1 MYELFEIIEG
11 TCYMNNKTN
20 KELNLINRLLPCYYC
35 LPPVITDYSINVFN
49 FIILIL
55 LLLISCS
62 PLCYSQENQVLKMS
76 IIDCIKTALDNNYS
90 LVQERTYLDVKLRDM
105 EEKDRARIPSLSLT
119 STYGYTSKDRPGLA
133 TSDFGLKLTQPVYD
147 KGKIGYEQEKSFI
160 NYEKQRLSYILKQ
173 NTVIY
178 NANYY
183 YFNMVR
189 EEKLLEIS
197 KSALED
203 SRKLY
208 DIARAR
214 FRAGDIAEI
223 EVLKAEVEVAKT
235 QDDIIYRQN
244 SRDKSRDNL
253 IRFLDMNFGIEII
266 PTEEIHYSPFK
277 FTMEEC
283 MEAAS
288 HYRPELISSNYDIEL
303 ARIDI
308 EQEKRNI
315 LPDIALSGNLRYSMQ
330 NEIVPTTTYQFL
342 LNGSWDFPLYDR
354 GKRDNLL
361 TNDEKYLE
369 LANLSY
375 GQLQKDVM
383 LEVINAY
390 RDLKAL
396 ENRIDLRQKI
406 VAQAQQNL
414 DATQLQYKMGLA
426 TILEVTTTTQALTA
440 ARMNAIQSLID
451 FQLAKEKMALI
462 TGVIGEPWHIEL
474 VDEGIR

>member
-1 MYELFEIIEG
+1 
-11 TCYMNNKTN
+11 MNNK
-20 KELNLINRLLPCYYC
+20 IHR
-35 LPPVITDYSINVFN
+35 VFN
-49 FIILIL
+49 FINLLLCRFIRNRLPVITVNLSGNFKFIILIS
-55 LLLISCS
+55 LLLILCFS
-62 PLCYSQENQVLKMS
+62 PSYSQENQVVKMS
-76 IIDCIKTALDNNYS
+76 VLDCIKIALDNNYS
-90 LVQERTYLDVKLRDM
+90 LVQERTYLDIKLRDM
-105 EEKDRARIPSLSLT
+105 QEKDRARVPSLALT

-133 TSDFGLKLTQPVYD
+133 TSDFGLKLIQPVYD

-160 NYEKQRLSYILKQ
+160 NYEKQRLTCILKQ

-203 SRKLY
+203 SKKLY

-223 EVLKAEVEVAKT
+223 EVLKAEVEVAQT

-244 SRDKSRDNL
+244 SRDKSRDGL
-253 IRFLDMNFGIEII
+253 VRFLDMEFGIEIV
-266 PTEEIHYSPFK
+266 PTEEVHYSPFK
-277 FTMEEC
+277 LTMEEC
-283 MEAAS
+283 MQMAS
-288 HYRPELISSNYDIEL
+288 LYRVELINSNYDIEL
-303 ARIDI
+303 ARIDL

-315 LPDIALSGNLRYSMQ
+315 LPDIALTGNVRYSIQ
-330 NEIVPTTTYQFL
+330 NEIIPATTYQIL
-342 LNGSWDFPLYDR
+342 LSGSWDLPVYDR
-354 GKRDNLL
+354 GKRGNLIK
-361 TNDEKYLE
+361 NDEEYLN
-369 LANLSY
+369 LATLTY
-375 GQLQKDVM
+375 EQLQKDVM

-414 DATQLQYKMGLA
+414 DATQLQYKMGLV
-426 TILEVTTTTQALTA
+426 TILEVTTTTQALTN
-440 ARMNAIQSLID
+440 ARVNALQSLID
-451 FQLAKEKMALI
+451 FQLAKEKMALV
-462 TGVIGEPWHIEL
+462 TGVIGQSWHVEPA
-474 VDEGIR
+474 DEGIR

>member
-1 MYELFEIIEG
+1 
-11 TCYMNNKTN
+11 MNNKTN

-35 LPPVITDYSINVFN
+35 LPPVITDYSTNVFN
-49 FIILIL
+49 VIILIL

-62 PLCYSQENQVLKMS
+62 PLCYSQENQILKMS
-76 IIDCIKTALDNNYS
+76 IIDCIKIALDNNYS
-90 LVQERTYLDVKLRDM
+90 LVQQRTYLDIKLRDM
-105 EEKDRARIPSLSLT
+105 QEKDRARIPSLALT
-119 STYGYTSKDRPGLA
+119 STYGYTSKDKPGLA
-133 TSDFGLKLTQPVYD
+133 TSDFGLKLIQPIYD

-197 KSALED
+197 KSAQED
-203 SRKLY
+203 SKKLY
-208 DIARAR
+208 DIAQAR

-223 EVLKAEVEVAKT
+223 EVLKAEVEVAQT

-244 SRDKSRDNL
+244 SRDKSRDSL
-253 IRFLDMNFGIEII
+253 IRFLDMKFGIEII
-266 PTEEIHYSPFK
+266 PTEEIQYSPFK
-277 FTMEEC
+277 LTMEEC
-283 MEAAS
+283 METAS

-303 ARIDI
+303 ARIDL

-315 LPDIALSGNLRYSMQ
+315 LPDVALTGNLRYSIQ
-330 NEIVPTTTYQFL
+330 NEVTPTTTYQFL
-342 LNGSWDFPLYDR
+342 LSGSWDLPVYDR

-361 TNDEKYLE
+361 KNDQEYLN
-369 LANLSY
+369 LATLTY
-375 GQLQKDVM
+375 EQLQKDVM

-426 TILEVTTTTQALTA
+426 TILEVTTTTQALTG
-440 ARMNAIQSLID
+440 ARVNALQSLID

-462 TGVIGEPWHIEL
+462 TGVIGQSWDIEP

>member
-1 MYELFEIIEG
+1 MK
-11 TCYMNNKTN
+11 NKTN
-20 KELNLINRLLPCYYC
+20 KEVNLIKNLLFYFTWCRLSFT
-35 LPPVITDYSINVFN
+35 IAGYSITVFN
-49 FIILIL
+49 FTILIS
-55 LLLISCS
+55 LLLILCS
-62 PLCYSQENQVLKMS
+62 SLCYSQENHVMKMS

-133 TSDFGLKLTQPVYD
+133 TSDFGLKLTQPIYD

-160 NYEKQRLSYILKQ
+160 NYEKQRCKYILKQ

-183 YFNMVR
+183 YFNMIR
-189 EEKLLEIS
+189 EEKMLEIS

-203 SRKLY
+203 SKKLY
-208 DIARAR
+208 DIAQAR

-223 EVLKAEVEVAKT
+223 EVLKAEVEVAQT
-235 QDDIIYRQN
+235 QDDIIFRQN

-253 IRFLDMNFGIEII
+253 LRFLDMEFGIDILPI
-266 PTEEIHYSPFK
+266 EEIQYSPFNL
-277 FTMEEC
+277 TMEEC
-283 MEAAS
+283 LQNAS
-288 HYRPELISSNYDIEL
+288 QNRPELISSKYDIEL
-303 ARIDI
+303 ARIDLD
-308 EQEKRNI
+308 QEKRNI
-315 LPDIALSGNLRYSMQ
+315 LPDIALTGNLRYSMQ
-330 NEIVPTTTYQFL
+330 NEIIPTTTYQIL

-354 GKRDNLL
+354 GKRNNLL
-361 TNDEKYLE
+361 KNDEEYLE

-390 RDLKAL
+390 RELKAL
-396 ENRIDLRQKI
+396 ENRIELRRKI
-406 VAQAQQNL
+406 VDQAQQNL

-426 TILEVTTTTQALTA
+426 TILEVTTTTQSLTSARVNAL
-440 ARMNAIQSLID
+440 QSLID

-462 TGVIGEPWHIEL
+462 TGVIGEPWHIEP
-474 VDEGIR
+474 VDEGKR